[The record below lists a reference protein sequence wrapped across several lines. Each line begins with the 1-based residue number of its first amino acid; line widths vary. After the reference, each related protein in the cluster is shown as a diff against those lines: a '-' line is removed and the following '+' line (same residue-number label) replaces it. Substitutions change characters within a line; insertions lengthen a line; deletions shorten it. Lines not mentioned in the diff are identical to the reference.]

1 MVLVVQLH
9 SSLEEVQHVLI
20 LSFILHIGFGAQFLA
35 FLVFFE

>member
-20 LSFILHIGFGAQFLA
+20 LGFALHIDFGAQFLA
-35 FLVFFE
+35 FHIFFE